1 MLMEIRWVVVIS
13 LFRVLFM
20 RKKVPYSR
28 FVTSV
33 FVVVFI
39 VELVCG
45 CLLLPHATATVTAT
59 AAVTADSTATA
70 TATAADIVVLI

>member
-20 RKKVPYSR
+20 RKKVPCSR

-33 FVVVFI
+33 FVVVFS

-45 CLLLPHATATVTAT
+45 YLLLPHATATVTAT
-59 AAVTADSTATA
+59 AAVTANSTATT
-70 TATAADIVVLI
+70 TATAADIAVLI